1 MTRLG
6 CHPERSEGS
15 PLLNRGVEQTLLE
28 LHPKTK
34 TEEMSHFVR
43 HDTIK
48 SLFGEIRRRS
58 FASFRT
64 TKIRTVG
71 KGVTFPLC
79 VTPSCLCEGS
89 PPLNGGGLCPP
100 PTPPKT
106 NLCLSGVSSK
116 GETDPFRLNG
126 RFLGLKPSVRPN
138 KEVLLGEKGGDPL
151 LRSGRQEKGGDPS
164 QKAFGTTLCVGWEG
178 DTPFQYISLIIW

>member
-1 MTRLG
+1 MNRPSSNSTRKKFNSFWG
-6 CHPERSEGS
+6 KFERGTL
-15 PLLNRGVEQTLLE
+15 PLSIE
-28 LHPKTK
+28 
-34 TEEMSHFVR
+34 EEMSHFVR

-89 PPLNGGGLCPP
+89 PPLNGGGLCPL
-100 PTPPKT
+100 PTPPKDDFKT
-106 NLCLSGVSSK
+106 LGKSWKGGFPLSKKCHSEQTLQEVPSVNGGSSK
-116 GETDPFRLNG
+116 
-126 RFLGLKPSVRPN
+126 
-138 KEVLLGEKGGDPL
+138 EV
-151 LRSGRQEKGGDPS
+151 
-164 QKAFGTTLCVGWEG
+164 F
-178 DTPFQYISLIIW
+178 